1 MHPPTLVSKT
11 LGSLLLVACLVRL
24 TPEAMS
30 ADLQPKTLE
39 AFERSVGLTETR
51 IERELKTPGKFLYV
65 EGLH

>member
-1 MHPPTLVSKT
+1 
-11 LGSLLLVACLVRL
+11 
-24 TPEAMS
+24 MS

-39 AFERSVGLTETR
+39 AFERYVGLTETR